1 MPNNVLG
8 QPLHTC
14 CGDPVTGFY
23 RDGFCRPGP
32 DDAGRHT
39 VCVVMT
45 RDFLE
50 VSRAHG
56 NDLSTPVP
64 AFGFPRLKPGDRWC
78 VCVDRLAEALEAG
91 AAPPVVLQ
99 ATAEQ
104 ALEVVSFDHLFA
116 RALV

>member
-23 RDGFCRPGP
+23 RDGFCRTGP

-50 VSRAHG
+50 FSRAHG
-56 NDLSTPVP
+56 NNFYTGTLL
-64 AFGFPRLKPGDRWC
+64 GFPGLKPGDRWC
-78 VCVDRLAEALEAG
+78 VCVDRWAEALEAG

-104 ALEVVSFDHLFA
+104 ALEVVLFDDLFA
-116 RALV
+116 HALV